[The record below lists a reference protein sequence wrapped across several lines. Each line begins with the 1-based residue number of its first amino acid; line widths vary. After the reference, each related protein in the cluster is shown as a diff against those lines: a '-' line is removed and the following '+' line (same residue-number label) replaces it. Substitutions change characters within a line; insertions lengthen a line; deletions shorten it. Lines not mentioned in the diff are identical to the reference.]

1 MPLAGQL
8 WTCIDLIRNESW
20 LIQMQLRYPWKRSL
34 PRLPCDVSHKVKHQ
48 TKIYLKVFVDERLP
62 IRFDLPEL
70 WPQSF
75 DLALHSHDILKVPL
89 RPQVQHL
96 DWLWHVLHLLKR
108 MKQRCIDFSVH
119 HKIKMS
125 PMFSLSVGCHALTS
139 QRTNQHFD
147 LQSDCLLT
155 IQLSRAS
162 YDFFFSETWY
172 YHIAVFPQFLNL
184 GSILTDLIQVF
195 FKCHRQTTESDGF

>member
-1 MPLAGQL
+1 
-8 WTCIDLIRNESW
+8 
-20 LIQMQLRYPWKRSL
+20 MQLRYPWKRSL

-162 YDFFFSETWY
+162 DDFFSEAQY

>member
-1 MPLAGQL
+1 
-8 WTCIDLIRNESW
+8 
-20 LIQMQLRYPWKRSL
+20 MQLRYPWKRSL

-162 YDFFFSETWY
+162 DDFFFRGTVLS
-172 YHIAVFPQFLNL
+172 HSSFSSVFKFRFHFDRFN
-184 GSILTDLIQVF
+184 SSVF
-195 FKCHRQTTESDGF
+195 QMS

>member
-1 MPLAGQL
+1 MIGLPLAGQW
-8 WTCIDLIRNESW
+8 WTCMDLIRNESW

-162 YDFFFSETWY
+162 DDFFFQRHST
-172 YHIAVFPQFLNL
+172 I
-184 GSILTDLIQVF
+184 T
-195 FKCHRQTTESDGF
+195 